1 MTLLHGGG
9 AKGTGRRRGDK
20 QRTPDA
26 DSGPILRSL
35 LPRTAEPGDDTTGN
49 VDGPRDPNGDL
60 SADIGSRGGARCSST
75 ATTATRTPDVRP
87 AAVPPRLPRGG

>member
-35 LPRTAEPGDDTTGN
+35 LPRTAEP
-49 VDGPRDPNGDL
+49 
-60 SADIGSRGGARCSST
+60 
-75 ATTATRTPDVRP
+75 ATTRPGTSTGLVIRT
-87 AAVPPRLPRGG
+87 GI